1 MKFPA
6 LLFGCCFAAGV
17 LAAWAAPAPADGSGP
32 EARVLEINGAIG
44 PATQD
49 YVVRGLDRAADDGA
63 AVVILRMDTPGGLD
77 SAMRG
82 IVQAILASPVPVVTY
97 VSPQGARA
105 ASAGTYILYASHVAA
120 MAPATN
126 LGAATP
132 ISIGGDDGND
142 SPAAKDKPN
151 AGDSSGTAER
161 RKVVNDAIAYIRSLA
176 ERRGRN
182 VEWAEKAVREAA
194 SLTAEQAL
202 DQHVVEYLAGD
213 VPGLLRQID
222 GLDVET
228 AAGSR
233 TLHTADARITY
244 QHPDWRTRLLSVITN
259 PTVAYGLMLIGIY
272 GLLFEG
278 YNPGAVLPGVAGAI
292 ALLLAL
298 FAFQI
303 LPVNFAGLALILL
316 GVGLMIAEGFVP
328 SFGALG
334 IGGIIAFIVGSIMLM
349 DTDAP
354 GYQLPA
360 LAIGTAAG
368 LFGTASLATIVLAL
382 KARNRRVV
390 SGEEGLLHETA
401 RALEAFTDGEGTVL
415 VHGERWRARCA
426 APVQA
431 GMQLEVIG
439 RDGFTLRVAPRATE
453 TSQEA

>member
-1 MKFPA
+1 MKFRS
-6 LLFGCCFAAGV
+6 LVFGCCIAVGAV
-17 LAAWAAPAPADGSGP
+17 AAWASASPVNGRSAQ
-32 EARVLEINGAIG
+32 VLEINGAIG

-49 YVVRGLDRAADDGA
+49 YVVRGLDRAAEQGA
-63 AVVILRMDTPGGLD
+63 AVVVLQMDTPGGLD
-77 SAMRG
+77 TAMRG
-82 IVQAILASPVPVVTY
+82 IIQAILASPVPVVTY
-97 VSPQGARA
+97 VAPQGARA
-105 ASAGTYILYASHVAA
+105 ASAGTYILYASHIAA

-132 ISIGGDDGND
+132 VSIGGESDDGGD
-142 SPAAKDKPN
+142 AKSKPK
-151 AGDSSGTAER
+151 AGDSSNTAER

-182 VEWAEKAVREAA
+182 VQWAEKAVREAA
-194 SLTAEQAL
+194 SLTARQAL
-202 DQHVVEYLAGD
+202 DQHVVEYLASD
-213 VPGLLRQID
+213 IPDLLKQID
-222 GLDVET
+222 GRKVEL
-228 AAGSR
+228 ADGPI
-233 TLHTADARITY
+233 TLHTAGARVHY
-244 QHPDWRTRLLSVITN
+244 QHPDWRTRLLSIITN

-292 ALLLAL
+292 CLLLAL

-303 LPVNFAGLALILL
+303 LPVNFAGLALIVL

-354 GYQLPA
+354 GYQLPSI
-360 LAIGTAAG
+360 AIGTAAA
-368 LFGTASLATIVLAL
+368 LFGSASLATIVLAL
-382 KARNRRVV
+382 KARKRRIV
-390 SGEEGLLHETA
+390 SGDEGLMHETA
-401 RALEAFTDGEGTVL
+401 RALDAFIDGEGTVL

-426 APVQA
+426 APIQA

-439 RDGFTLRVAPRATE
+439 RDGFTLRVAPKAAD